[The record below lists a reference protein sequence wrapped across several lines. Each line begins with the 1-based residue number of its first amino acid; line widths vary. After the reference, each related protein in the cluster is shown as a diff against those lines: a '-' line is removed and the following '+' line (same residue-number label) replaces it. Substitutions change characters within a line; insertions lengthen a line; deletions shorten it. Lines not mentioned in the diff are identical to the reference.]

1 MANDRDQKTE
11 KPTAKRKKDNR
22 KKGIVARSQT
32 LVPWV
37 TLLIATFIVPA
48 MLGNVMSHLAAG
60 MDAIN
65 EVTANPTLP
74 QLAESVTASAAAA
87 MMAFMPL
94 LGIVTVIAIV
104 GTVAQVGFI
113 LTLGPLTPKW
123 ERISP
128 KAGFKRL
135 FSAKSLWETG
145 KQVLLLTVIILVAA
159 PTLVTTTQMIAGTSW
174 ELGAA
179 LATAGAAMLT
189 LVQII
194 AVVGVVSGVADFAWQ
209 RWSTSRD
216 AKMSKQEVKQE
227 LKNSDGDPHVKA
239 KQRSLRAAFGRN
251 QMLAAVADADVVI
264 TNPTHYAVALRY
276 VPSRGAPKVVARGA
290 DGLAAKIRERAK
302 DAGVPMV
309 AAPPLA
315 RALHAACRV
324 DEEIPKELFQAV
336 ATVLAFVHRTGRS
349 RLSGSPVSVPVVD
362 TWTPKGFDP
371 GAHRRDKRR
380 SQRRSRP
387 AKPHIG
393 VTPTD

>member
-1 MANDRDQKTE
+1 
-11 KPTAKRKKDNR
+11 
-22 KKGIVARSQT
+22 
-32 LVPWV
+32 
-37 TLLIATFIVPA
+37 
-48 MLGNVMSHLAAG
+48 
-60 MDAIN
+60 
-65 EVTANPTLP
+65 
-74 QLAESVTASAAAA
+74 
-87 MMAFMPL
+87 
-94 LGIVTVIAIV
+94 
-104 GTVAQVGFI
+104 
-113 LTLGPLTPKW
+113 
-123 ERISP
+123 
-128 KAGFKRL
+128 
-135 FSAKSLWETG
+135 
-145 KQVLLLTVIILVAA
+145 
-159 PTLVTTTQMIAGTSW
+159 
-174 ELGAA
+174 
-179 LATAGAAMLT
+179 
-189 LVQII
+189 
-194 AVVGVVSGVADFAWQ
+194 
-209 RWSTSRD
+209 
-216 AKMSKQEVKQE
+216 MSKQEVKQE

-251 QMLAAVADADVVI
+251 QMLAAVADEDVVI

-324 DEEIPKELFQAV
+324 EEEIPKELFQAV